1 MSDFEQRLPLDRI
14 RDGDR
19 IDLSADAEDCR
30 AIADRLGL
38 LSLGRLEAHAV
49 LSRDGQEVRA
59 RGRLK
64 AALEQ
69 ACVAT
74 GEPVPERV
82 DEPFDLLFA
91 PAPEGGATA
100 DEEIELDSGDLD
112 TIFHDGAAID
122 LGREI
127 ADTLALAIDPYPR
140 SAGAEAALKEAG
152 VMSEEEAGPF
162 AALASLK
169 SRMDG
174 GNAP

>member
-19 IDLSADAEDCR
+19 IDLSADAEDCS
-30 AIADRLGL
+30 AIAERLGL
-38 LSLGRLEAHAV
+38 LSLDRLEAHAV
-49 LSRDGQEVRA
+49 LSRQGQEVRA

-64 AALEQ
+64 ASLEQ

-74 GEPVPERV
+74 GEPVPEHV
-82 DEPFDLLFA
+82 DESFDLTFV
-91 PAPEGGATA
+91 PAPGGTEP
-100 DEEIELDSGDLD
+100 DEEVELVSGDLD
-112 TIFHDGAAID
+112 TIFHDGSAIE

-140 SAGAEAALKEAG
+140 SAGADAALKEAG

-162 AALASLK
+162 AALAALK
-169 SRMDG
+169 GRMSG
-174 GNAP
+174 SGAS

>member
-1 MSDFEQRLPLDRI
+1 MSDFEQRFPLDRI

-19 IDLSADAEDCR
+19 IDLSADAQECA

-38 LSLGRLEAHAV
+38 VSLDRLEAHAV
-49 LSRDGQEVRA
+49 LSLDGQAVRA

-64 AALEQ
+64 AALAQ

-74 GEPVPERV
+74 GEPVSEHV

-91 PAPEGGATA
+91 PAPNGSSP
-100 DEEIELDSGDLD
+100 DDEIELDSGDLD
-112 TIFHDGAAID
+112 TIFHDGSAID

-140 SAGAEAALKEAG
+140 SAGADTALKEAG
-152 VMSEEEAGPF
+152 VISEEEAGPF
-162 AALASLK
+162 AALAALK
-169 SRMDG
+169 ARMDG

>member
-1 MSDFEQRLPLDRI
+1 MSDFEQRIPLDRI

-19 IDLSADAEDCR
+19 IDLAADTQECA
-30 AIADRLGL
+30 AIADRLDL
-38 LSLGRLEAHAV
+38 LSLDRLEAHAV
-49 LSRDGQEVRA
+49 LSRNGQEIRA

-64 AALEQ
+64 ASLEQ

-74 GEPVPERV
+74 GEPVPERI

-91 PAPEGGATA
+91 PAPGGADPD
-100 DEEIELDSGDLD
+100 DEVELDSGDLD

-140 SAGAEAALKEAG
+140 SPGADAALKEAG

-162 AALASLK
+162 AALAALK

-174 GNAP
+174 GNAA

>member
-1 MSDFEQRLPLDRI
+1 MSDFEKRLPLDRI

-30 AIADRLGL
+30 TIAARLDL
-38 LSLGRLEAHAV
+38 LALDRLEAHAA
-49 LSRDGQEVRA
+49 LSRNGQEVRA

-64 AALEQ
+64 ASLKQ

-74 GEPVPERV
+74 GEPVPEHV

-91 PAPEGGATA
+91 PPPQANAAE
-100 DEEIELDSGDLD
+100 DEIELESGELD
-112 TIFHDGAAID
+112 TIFHDGAGID

-127 ADTLALAIDPYPR
+127 ADTLALSIDPYPR
-140 SAGAEAALKEAG
+140 SAGADAALKEAG

-162 AALASLK
+162 AALAALK
-169 SRMDG
+169 SKMDG
-174 GNAP
+174 SSA

>member
-19 IDLSADAEDCR
+19 IDLSADAEECA

-38 LSLGRLEAHAV
+38 LALDRLEAHAV
-49 LSRDGQEVRA
+49 LSRNGQEIHA

-64 AALEQ
+64 ASLSQ

-74 GEPVPERV
+74 GEPVPEHV
-82 DEPFDLLFA
+82 DESFDLLFA
-91 PAPEGGATA
+91 PAPGGSDA

-112 TIFHDGAAID
+112 TIFHDGAAIE

-140 SAGAEAALKEAG
+140 SAGADAALKEAG

-162 AALASLK
+162 AALAALK

-174 GNAP
+174 GSTP